1 MIIVS
6 NSLSELST
14 YSRIASRIV
23 LISSSGFQSRLFAYN
38 ALGLGNL
45 IAQTAFA
52 FAIKGPLT
60 KVDIFPLIQL
70 AKPSMSQPFA
80 TLYSRSLFKLAIPSP
95 KSTSLCYQKIPDA
108 SSFSQRPSCLIPQY

>member
-80 TLYSRSLFKLAIPSP
+80 TLHSRSLFKLAIPSQINL
-95 KSTSLCYQKIPDA
+95 LCYQKIPDA